1 MRLRSSYS
9 AHGPA
14 GRLAFGSTLVF
25 GTLLFAVM
33 LWGVGCKKNE
43 APAPAPA
50 AANQPQTQPQ
60 TEGQPQASAMSLD
73 ELVAPIALYPDKLLG
88 QLLIVATN
96 PQEVLDLGNWLIMN
110 QSMKP
115 ADAPAAAKAAGFSTS
130 AQYLAAF
137 PQVVDN
143 MCQQMDW
150 TKDLGEAVKSNQQGV
165 LNAIQAKRLQAQ
177 QQGNLKS
184 SPQMTVDTATDN
196 GKQVVEIK
204 PADPQVIYVPQYNPE
219 TVYTEPA
226 PAQTTQTTQTN
237 QVNQTV
243 VVEQQEQSGV
253 STGGAVAIGL
263 LSFGVGMAV
272 GSAFHNDDYYPY
284 PGWGGGGMYYG
295 GRPYYPPPYAAPHYA
310 GYRPA
315 GAYAPPG
322 NYRWSNY
329 NRNVNLNVNNNN
341 YYNRYNANRVNPNNR
356 AGNNGYLGNNN
367 RPGGGNSGYLGAR
380 NDVGRNNGPPGAS
393 MARVNPGINN
403 NGRGIDNNN
412 RGVDNNRGNNNRGVN
427 NNNRGVDNN
436 NRGMNGNAGRGAAGN
451 PSARPGGGADRG
463 YGNNSPGNNARANNM
478 QAQNRGASQGALGG
492 ANANG
497 RAATQ
502 DSSRGRQSMNAPSGG
517 GRPPQGGG
525 GQRAQGGGG
534 GGRPPQGG
542 GGGGGGRSAPSGGGK
557 RR

>member
-1 MRLRSSYS
+1 MRLLSRCS
-9 AHGPA
+9 AHYFVEHP
-14 GRLAFGSTLVF
+14 AFGSTLVF
-25 GTLLFAVM
+25 SVLLFAVM

-50 AANQPQTQPQ
+50 AANQAQPQ
-60 TEGQPQASAMSLD
+60 EQAPGQAQTSASSLE

-88 QLLIVATN
+88 QLLIVATT

-150 TKDLGEAVKSNQQGV
+150 TTDLGEAVKSNQQGV
-165 LNAIQAKRLQAQ
+165 LNAIQAKRLQAEQ
-177 QQGNLKS
+177 TGNLKS
-184 SPQMTVDTATDN
+184 SPQMKVETATDN

-226 PAQTTQTTQTN
+226 PAQAAQTSEPAQTTQTTQTTQTN
-237 QVNQTV
+237 NQTV
-243 VVEQQEQSGV
+243 VVEQQESSGTG
-253 STGGAVAIGL
+253 TGGAVLGAL

-295 GRPYYPPPYAAPHYA
+295 GRPYYPPPYAAPRYA

-315 GAYAPPG
+315 GAYAPPS

-329 NRNVNLNVNNNN
+329 NKNVNVRVNNGN
-341 YYNRYNANRVNPNNR
+341 YYGRYNGANR
-356 AGNNGYLGNNN
+356 AGNAGYLGNNN
-367 RPGGGNSGYLGAR
+367 RPGGANGGYLGAR
-380 NDVGRNNGPPGAS
+380 NDVGRNNGAG
-393 MARVNPGINN
+393 MARANPGLN
-403 NGRGIDNNN
+403 NGVRNAPGVDNRGIDNNN
-412 RGVDNNRGNNNRGVN
+412 RG

-436 NRGMNGNAGRGAAGN
+436 NRGVNKNAGRGAAGN
-451 PSARPGGGADRG
+451 PGRPNAPAAGNNARGGGGADRG
-463 YGNNSPGNNARANNM
+463 YGGNNSAGNNAARA
-478 QAQNRGASQGALGG
+478 QTQNRGASQGALGG

-502 DSSRGRQSMNAPSGG
+502 DSSRGRQSAGAPSGG
-517 GRPPQGGG
+517 GNRG
-525 GQRAQGGGG
+525 GGGG
-534 GGRPPQGG
+534 GGRPPQGGG